1 MADIFSEIAAQFPL
15 DEEEF
20 KKWYAEHAVKQGLA
34 PDPDDPRH
42 FYDYRAA
49 FAAGAAP
56 DETGHWPSQFK
67 TEGHPRMVIDGVN
80 TKTGEPVGDVFSQ
93 IAAQFPD
100 TPAEDLDAAALE
112 NYAAINPTDMG
123 EVKEGYKDIL
133 KSGTTEA
140 AKDFMNVAL
149 ATSQTRQK
157 GVETFAD
164 PNEEQ
169 MFNRNVWEEE
179 ARIGR
184 TLSQPERDEIRAKY
198 QTIPPGAATAQLK
211 GFESSIKEA
220 EAALPQIAERDR
232 SKFTQALMGVTRFGA
247 GMGVTALSAP
257 AGAAVTF
264 SQIYG
269 QKYGEYE
276 AKGVAPEQADEAAFA
291 TAVLSTPVE
300 TASNL
305 VQLKMLGPL
314 AKSVGVSKITPAL
327 AGFLEKVH
335 KAIPRQA
342 TSLAGRSAT
351 ASASESSEEGL
362 QAYAEEVGDVIAE
375 NPGDSSDQL
384 FEKWK
389 ARINTP
395 EFKAKR
401 NAAMEIGAIG
411 GAVMVGAGS
420 LGATAAQGYSDLRAA
435 DKRTAAAEAVSEF
448 DKVMEQIAAQFPDQ
462 ENEIVQEKRTA
473 PETEQS
479 KPASG
484 QADSVPIY
492 RTGRP
497 DGKWWSDSK
506 DYAQTGFGGGREFNV
521 ADLPSGLNLVEED
534 TLKSLMTDAERRVVE
549 KEFWGGDRRK
559 VEQVYDSVL
568 SRNNLDGFK
577 TTDENSDTG
586 EISQTFYLS
595 KPPTKRTAPE
605 TEQGKPAF
613 LGGPEA
619 APRTTAPP
627 AGPDAPEFFGGAQ
640 ESDKTSGTSD
650 DRAAMDD
657 RAGDTPEEINSSTAA
672 PQGAYAQRQ
681 RSAYGLLLPDL
692 VEIAK
697 EMNEGK
703 APKVVEELRSRG
715 QFTYDEESS
724 DIALRPDIAIGERID
739 IAVTRPKASKAATK
753 EQRSAEMTADIDEK
767 FRQYQENVKKRTGLT
782 EKELAFRKEFHRP
795 TGETHFI
802 TYRKDPTIA
811 GKVVSHELGH
821 LDDWYPDKTMSRGNI
836 LGSISKIKNHIDE
849 YLKESPE
856 ASDDTLLTPADF
868 ARLRTEAG
876 RQKLDETSDEFIQQ
890 GVMQSKVDPEM
901 ILDIMR
907 GRTNPLFAPHVY
919 RFLQEADTKTKKR
932 VVLQAMKGMVDP
944 AVPSEVGTPPQ
955 LKPGRMP
962 TQKEINERFAELLKE
977 EVAKRKLFEKSV
989 IKNELQELSKA
1000 WKPYDEKRNPK
1011 YTAYRNQARELYG
1024 DAVSVMLTDPM
1035 LLREK
1040 APTFAKAMDNYAA
1053 VRPEFSK
1060 ALTDVVNRM
1069 AEGPEAMGDR
1079 ILENQM
1085 AAMRRGNAEL
1095 ALAQKRAIQK
1105 VESVKDSVSSWLWD
1119 KFQPILKH
1127 VRQAEKST
1135 DPQAVKEARKVRYDT
1150 EETQYIASE
1159 VGEYIQSVAK
1169 DVVEPLVK
1177 EGVTIED
1184 LGAFLLNNHIIA
1196 NREGMLNP
1204 GGVSSEERTAQ
1215 MALDALMRKRG
1226 EKTYYRIAEL
1236 AKRYRQIREES
1247 IIPRIEDSK
1256 IATPGMLEIIKGRDA
1271 YAKISIIDHLKNSFG
1286 GGVAGRFYHQVGS
1299 LKDAGNPFVFT
1310 ILQDMSL
1317 LRAAKMNEAKTSTI
1331 DFLMDLGLVSPA
1343 EEKFDSAVKAMV
1355 PAEPKEPG
1363 KALMTIMRNG
1373 KPHTYVVAKTIA
1385 DTFEYSPFEASQVS
1399 KIIGYINT
1407 PLRAL
1412 LVSKNPVWMIR
1423 NVFRDLR
1430 TTVKNLPEAR
1440 VKNLPKLAKAY
1451 KEGYGEAWRF
1461 IWNGDRSQDVK
1472 DMQKNRMLI
1481 PGRVYGTKEQNYDD
1495 EIERLKDEW
1504 QIVFDPEA
1512 NKQAEGVYAKLRQF
1526 GAKIN
1531 QAAENL
1537 GRVSEMGGKVAGYK
1551 FLNRMGT
1558 RNAEEIGHIVR
1569 TRIGTPDYKRQ
1580 GVRLAH
1586 TLTNNFFMF
1595 SNVNKEGLRSAYE
1608 SFREDK
1614 SAYVWKTIMYN
1625 VLPKLALLAAARE
1638 VPWIERAMKN
1648 LTRYQK
1654 THYTVIPMG
1663 ITEDENTLA
1672 FMIPEDYEGQLWGSL
1687 VYNMLEG
1694 PVSGEG
1700 GPRILDKGGVVSTVA
1715 DQIPYR
1721 AHPLWNVGSDLWQY
1735 YVNGT
1740 NPVDEFRGKNV
1751 LPQNVYEVG
1760 GMEAAGELFKYAW
1773 NNLGPGSY
1781 FRLAQGELDKEAANT
1796 VKRVVGTPPLNSL
1809 FVLTNAG
1816 RAERYREAADLLDKA
1831 DKARALKA
1839 RRGIEEFINENG
1851 FDVAPQAQGE
1861 LYKRLRGEALLPN
1874 DYTFAKFR
1882 DWYSAIQGHGRDE
1895 PRITALSYANS
1906 NKKKGAYLNLFST
1919 EMEPAEF
1926 NDFIRRMR
1934 YNGLISAD
1942 ALVEM
1947 KKLQQKKE

>member
-1 MADIFSEIAAQFPL
+1 MADIFGEIAAQFPP
-15 DEEEF
+15 DEDEF
-20 KKWYAEHAVKQGLA
+20 KKWYAAHAAKLGLA
-34 PDPDDPRH
+34 PDPDDPQH

-157 GVETFAD
+157 GAETFAD

-198 QTIPPGAATAQLK
+198 QTVPPEAATAQLK

-220 EAALPQIAERDR
+220 KSALPQIAERDR

-247 GMGVTALSAP
+247 SMGVTALSAP
-257 AGAAVTF
+257 AGAAMTF

-291 TAVLSTPVE
+291 AAVLSTPVE

-335 KAIPRQA
+335 KVIPRQA

-351 ASASESSEEGL
+351 ASASESGEEGL

-411 GAVMVGAGS
+411 GAVMVGTGS

-435 DKRTAAAEAVSEF
+435 DKRTAAADAVDQF
-448 DKVMEQIAAQFPDQ
+448 DKVIDQINAQFP
-462 ENEIVQEKRTA
+462 ETEEAPVQEKRTA
-473 PETEQS
+473 PETEQGALADDAAPEGPEQAAEQYGL
-479 KPASG
+479 KFNGAQDPALG
-484 QADSVPIY
+484 MKAPRLYYFTDP
-492 RTGRP
+492 
-497 DGKWWSDSK
+497 
-506 DYAQTGFGGGREFNV
+506 QTKSTLAV
-521 ADLPSGLNLVEED
+521 ADMADIPAKLEAMRAEFEKGKARRAEKDSG
-534 TLKSLMTDAERRVVE
+534 
-549 KEFWGGDRRK
+549 
-559 VEQVYDSVL
+559 
-568 SRNNLDGFK
+568 
-577 TTDENSDTG
+577 
-586 EISQTFYLS
+586 
-595 KPPTKRTAPE
+595 
-605 TEQGKPAF
+605 
-613 LGGPEA
+613 
-619 APRTTAPP
+619 
-627 AGPDAPEFFGGAQ
+627 
-640 ESDKTSGTSD
+640 
-650 DRAAMDD
+650 AMDD
-657 RAGDTPEEINSSTAA
+657 HAGDTPEEINSTTAAA
-672 PQGAYAQRQ
+672 PQGGYAPRQ
-681 RSAYGLLLPDL
+681 KSPYGLLLPDI

-697 EMNEGK
+697 DLNEGK
-703 APKVVEELRSRG
+703 APKVVQELHSRG
-715 QFTYDEESS
+715 QFTYDKDSA

-739 IAVTRPKASKAATK
+739 IAVVRPRASKAATK
-753 EQRSAEMTADIDEK
+753 EQRSAEASADLDEK
-767 FRQYQENVKKRTGLT
+767 FKQYQESIKKRTGLT
-782 EKELAFRKEFHRP
+782 EKDLAFHKEFHRP

-802 TYRKDPTIA
+802 AYRKDPTIA

-821 LDDWYPDKTMSRGNI
+821 LDDWYPDKTMARGNI
-836 LGSISKIKNHIDE
+836 LGSISKIKKHMGD

-876 RQKLDETSDEFIQQ
+876 KQKLDERSDKVIVEEITTETPIFETA
-890 GVMQSKVDPEM
+890 GVDPELV
-901 ILDIMR
+901 LDIMR
-907 GRTNPLFAPHVY
+907 GRASGNVAPEVY
-919 RFLQEADTKTKKR
+919 RFMQMADSNTKKEVVKQALKGMLDPRVPGTTKKQVGVETKTETRTR
-932 VVLQAMKGMVDP
+932 V
-944 AVPSEVGTPPQ
+944 E
-955 LKPGRMP
+955 PGRMP

-1053 VRPEFSK
+1053 VRPEFSQ

-1135 DPQAVKEARKVRYDT
+1135 DPQAVKEARKVRYDI

-1159 VGEYIQSVAK
+1159 VGDYIQSTAK
-1169 DVVEPLVK
+1169 EVVEPLVK

-1247 IIPRIEDSK
+1247 IIPRIEASK
-1256 IATPGMLEIIKGRDA
+1256 IATPGMLEIIKGRNA
-1271 YAKISIIDHLKNSFG
+1271 YAKISIVDHLQNSFG

-1343 EEKFDSAVKAMV
+1343 EEKFDSTIKAMA

-1412 LVSKNPVWMIR
+1412 LVSKNLVWMIR

-1440 VKNLPKLAKAY
+1440 VKNLPKLVKAY
-1451 KEGYGEAWRF
+1451 KDGYGEAWRF
-1461 IWNGDRSQDVK
+1461 IWDGDRSQDIK

-1512 NKQAEGVYAKLRQF
+1512 NKQAEGVYAKLREF
-1526 GAKIN
+1526 GTKVN
-1531 QAAENL
+1531 RGFENL

-1558 RNAEEIGHIVR
+1558 RNAEEIGHVVR

-1580 GVRLAH
+1580 GQRLAH

-1595 SNVNKEGLRSAYE
+1595 SNVNKEGLRSAWE
-1608 SFREDK
+1608 SFNEDK

-1663 ITEDENTLA
+1663 ITEDGSTLA
-1672 FMIPEDYEGQLWGSL
+1672 FMIPEDYEGQLWGSIL
-1687 VYNMLEG
+1687 YNMLEG
-1694 PVSGEG
+1694 PISGEG
-1700 GPRILDKGGVVSTVA
+1700 GPRVLGKGGVVATVA

-1721 AHPLWNVGSDLWQY
+1721 SHPLWNVGSDLWQY

-1740 NPVDEFRGKNV
+1740 NPVDEFRGTNV
-1751 LPQNVYEVG
+1751 LPQNVFEVG
-1760 GMEAAGELFKYAW
+1760 GAEAGGELFKYAW

-1781 FRLAQGELDKEAANT
+1781 FRLAQGELDKEAAST
-1796 VKRVVGTPPLNSL
+1796 LKKVVGKPPANSL

-1816 RAERYREAADLLDKA
+1816 RAERYREAADLLDKE
-1831 DKARALKA
+1831 DKSRALKA
-1839 RRGIEEFINENG
+1839 RRSIEEFINENG

-1934 YNGLISAD
+1934 YNGLISVD

>member
-1 MADIFSEIAAQFPL
+1 MADIFSEIAAQFQP

-20 KKWYAEHAVKQGLA
+20 QKWYAGHASKLGLA
-34 PDPDDPRH
+34 PNPDDPEH

-49 FAAGAAP
+49 FAAGATP
-56 DETGHWPSQFK
+56 DETGHWPSQYK
-67 TEGHPRMVIDGVN
+67 LEGHPRMVIDGVN
-80 TKTGEPVGDVFSQ
+80 TKTGQPVADVFSQ
-93 IAAQFPD
+93 IMDQFPGE
-100 TPAEDLDAAALE
+100 PAEDLDASALE
-112 NYAAINPTDMG
+112 NYATVAPTADPEEPGIDAVFDKISAQFDPEFSMG
-123 EVKEGYKDIL
+123 RLG
-133 KSGTTEA
+133 SQA
-140 AKDFMNVAL
+140 ARGVAQGAGRAAAGL
-149 ATSQTRQK
+149 AAQK
-157 GVETFAD
+157 GGQVESAERIAAAPAPLDTQRQTMSRYFARLTESD
-164 PNEEQ
+164 KADWGEKAAALDAAGAAEPEKQQAMYSFIKDKLSSSQKGLEEFAAD
-169 MFNRNVWEEE
+169 MPDYLPGTPSGVGGFVEESVK
-179 ARIGR
+179 AI
-184 TLSQPERDEIRAKY
+184 TPTAVPLLMNFI
-198 QTIPPGAATAQLK
+198 PGAAPAATALT
-211 GFESSIKEA
+211 FETMYGGSYEKYTKQGKDPQVA
-220 EAALPQIAERDR
+220 RDAALLAALPQTILEQGGNAFQVGVMKGLIKPTYGGTLSDKIVKFMTTIPEMVLSESMLEEVPQTFVEAAADVYADNPGGSADEWVAEYKKRLPETTENAR
-232 SKFTQALMGVTRFGA
+232 QAAKVAGGGALLMLGGA
-247 GMGVTALSAP
+247 SA
-257 AGAAVTF
+257 AKGAVTG
-264 SQIYG
+264 Y
-269 QKYGEYE
+269 QKLADRQDAKVAAATE
-276 AKGVAPEQADEAAFA
+276 A
-291 TAVLSTPVE
+291 
-300 TASNL
+300 
-305 VQLKMLGPL
+305 
-314 AKSVGVSKITPAL
+314 
-327 AGFLEKVH
+327 
-335 KAIPRQA
+335 
-342 TSLAGRSAT
+342 
-351 ASASESSEEGL
+351 
-362 QAYAEEVGDVIAE
+362 VGDL
-375 NPGDSSDQL
+375 D
-384 FEKWK
+384 
-389 ARINTP
+389 
-395 EFKAKR
+395 
-401 NAAMEIGAIG
+401 
-411 GAVMVGAGS
+411 AV
-420 LGATAAQGYSDLRAA
+420 
-435 DKRTAAAEAVSEF
+435 F
-448 DKVMEQIAAQFPDQ
+448 DNISAQFPDQ
-462 ENEIVQEKRTA
+462 ENAAVQE
-473 PETEQS
+473 
-479 KPASG
+479 
-484 QADSVPIY
+484 
-492 RTGRP
+492 
-497 DGKWWSDSK
+497 
-506 DYAQTGFGGGREFNV
+506 
-521 ADLPSGLNLVEED
+521 
-534 TLKSLMTDAERRVVE
+534 
-549 KEFWGGDRRK
+549 
-559 VEQVYDSVL
+559 
-568 SRNNLDGFK
+568 
-577 TTDENSDTG
+577 
-586 EISQTFYLS
+586 
-595 KPPTKRTAPE
+595 KRTAPE

-613 LGGPEA
+613 LGGAET

-627 AGPDAPEFFGGAQ
+627 AGPDTPEFFGGVQ
-640 ESDKTSGTSD
+640 ESGETSGTSD
-650 DRAAMDD
+650 DRGSMDD
-657 RAGDTPEEINSSTAA
+657 RVGDTPEEINSTTAAA
-672 PQGAYAQRQ
+672 PQGAYAPR
-681 RSAYGLLLPDL
+681 RKSPYGLLLPDI

-697 EMNEGK
+697 ELNEGK
-703 APKVVEELRSRG
+703 APKVVQELHARG
-715 QFTYDEESS
+715 QFTYDKDSA

-739 IAVTRPKASKAATK
+739 IAVVRPRASKAATK
-753 EQRSAEMTADIDEK
+753 EQRSAEMGADLDEK
-767 FRQYQENVKKRTGLT
+767 FKQYQERIKKRTGLT
-782 EKELAFRKEFHRP
+782 EKDLAFRKEFHRP

-802 TYRKDPTIA
+802 AYRKDPTIA

-821 LDDWYPDKTMSRGNI
+821 LDDWYPDKTMARGNI
-836 LGSISKIKNHIDE
+836 LGSISKIKKHMGD

-876 RQKLDETSDEFIQQ
+876 RQKLDERSDKVIIEEITTETPIFETA
-890 GVMQSKVDPEM
+890 GVDPELV
-901 ILDIMR
+901 LDIMR
-907 GRTNPLFAPHVY
+907 GRAGGDIAPEVY
-919 RFLQEADTKTKKR
+919 RFMQMADSNTKKEVVKQALRGMLDPRVPGTTKKQVGVETKTETRTR
-932 VVLQAMKGMVDP
+932 V
-944 AVPSEVGTPPQ
+944 E
-955 LKPGRMP
+955 PGRMP

-989 IKNELQELSKA
+989 IKKELQELSAA
-1000 WKPYDEKRNPK
+1000 WKPYDPQRNPK

-1040 APTFAKAMDNYAA
+1040 APTFAKAMDNYAE
-1053 VRPEFSK
+1053 VRPEFSQ

-1085 AAMRRGNAEL
+1085 TAMRKGNTEL

-1105 VESVKDSVSSWLWD
+1105 VESVKDSVSSWQWD

-1127 VRQAEKST
+1127 VRQAEKSS
-1135 DPQAVKEARKVRYDT
+1135 DPQVVKEARKVRYDI

-1159 VGEYIQSVAK
+1159 VGDYIQSTAK
-1169 DVVEPLVK
+1169 DVVEPLIK

-1215 MALDALMRKRG
+1215 MALDALMRKHG
-1226 EKTYYRIAEL
+1226 KKTYYRIAEL

-1247 IIPRIEDSK
+1247 IIPRIEASK
-1256 IATPGMLEIIKGRDA
+1256 IATPGMLEIIKGRNA
-1271 YAKISIIDHLKNSFG
+1271 YAKISIIDHLQNSFG

-1331 DFLMDLGLVSPA
+1331 DFLMDLDMVAPA
-1343 EEKFDSAVKAMV
+1343 EEEFDSAVKTMV
-1355 PAEPKEPG
+1355 PAKPEDKG

-1461 IWNGDRSQDVK
+1461 IWDGDRSQDVK

-1512 NKQAEGVYAKLRQF
+1512 NKQAEGVYAKLKQF

-1558 RNAEEIGHIVR
+1558 RNAEEIGHVVR

-1614 SAYVWKTIMYN
+1614 SAYFWKTVMYN
-1625 VLPKLALLAAARE
+1625 VLPRLALLAAARE

-1654 THYTVIPMG
+1654 THYTTIPMG
-1663 ITEDENTLA
+1663 ITDDGSTFA
-1672 FMIPEDYEGQLWGSL
+1672 FMIPEDYEGQLWGSVL
-1687 VYNMLEG
+1687 YNMLEG
-1694 PVSGEG
+1694 PISGEG
-1700 GPRILDKGGVVSTVA
+1700 GPRVLGKGGVVATVA

-1721 AHPLWNVGSDLWQY
+1721 SHPLWNVGSDLWQY

-1740 NPVDEFRGKNV
+1740 NPVDEFRGTNV
-1751 LPQNVYEVG
+1751 LPQNVFEVG
-1760 GMEAAGELFKYAW
+1760 GAEAGGELFKYAW

-1781 FRLAQGELDKEAANT
+1781 YRLPQGELDKEAADT

-1831 DKARALKA
+1831 DKSRALKA

-1861 LYKRLRGEALLPN
+1861 LYKRLRKDALLPT

-1919 EMEPAEF
+1919 EMEPTEF